1 MQSRGAFC
9 SSLGGSNVAAMIGQ
23 QSDQG
28 PQSHFRTWHQTA
40 PCLGVTLSV
49 LSFQSGWAVLR
60 ITCLS
65 EDILHWFTQTL
76 WQMLSASTQWQLT
89 LLLLNRLQ
97 LVQVVASEKRGS
109 SPNPQG
115 MKFDWSKSITVIV
128 ILFISSRDCCV
139 GMTQFWS
146 MKYKKNTAEALLGNF
161 PFSV

>member
-1 MQSRGAFC
+1 
-9 SSLGGSNVAAMIGQ
+9 
-23 QSDQG
+23 
-28 PQSHFRTWHQTA
+28 
-40 PCLGVTLSV
+40 
-49 LSFQSGWAVLR
+49 
-60 ITCLS
+60 
-65 EDILHWFTQTL
+65 
-76 WQMLSASTQWQLT
+76 MLSASTQWQLT

-115 MKFDWSKSITVIV
+115 MKFDLSKSITVIV